1 MNGKL
6 AVGALL
12 VGGVLACAP
21 SLGNFSAKADTIAL
35 DAADEC
41 FLEFISSDIGDEE
54 INFSHSPLY
63 DELLR
68 ENGRQYDFTV
78 GGTDGYALLTE
89 IMLNDGMVYEVE
101 ELFFDQSSP
110 FDDCRGLPVYISHR
124 TYLDFSDGVFYNA
137 LNGAIVGDETI
148 DELVA
153 VGFRYNEGTTANF
166 TSVTQY
172 ASYSTKSEGE
182 EYSIPYGL
190 PDLYSIGNGTG
201 CANSAGASIIAYY
214 DRFYENLIPN
224 YTSYTRIGPIIR
236 YKSNT
241 DESNNVINQLY
252 ALMSTDTQGAG
263 TSFEGFQ
270 AGMKKYAQQNGG
282 YSYTTTNVMSNGS
295 LNFEAYKTSVKAGKP
310 VALFLDG
317 YAYLTSVTTNSG
329 GFQDTIVSSY
339 SNGTHVVVGCG
350 YKSTTY
356 INSLQTTTHY
366 YLKIATGMPSYGI
379 GYLNINGYGNIDK
392 AISVTIS

>member
-89 IMLNDGMVYEVE
+89 IMLKGEMVYEVE

-137 LNGAIVGDETI
+137 LNGEIVSDETI
-148 DELVA
+148 DELVS
-153 VGFRYNEGTTANF
+153 VGFRY
-166 TSVTQY
+166 
-172 ASYSTKSEGE
+172 SEGYTVTFTPVQQYVAYTTKPTPE
-182 EYSIPYGL
+182 EYSIKYGL
-190 PDLYSIGNGTG
+190 PDLCGSGDDTS
-201 CANSAGASIIAYY
+201 CANTAGGGVTFS
-214 DRFYENLIPN
+214 FY
-224 YTSYTRIGPIIR
+224 
-236 YKSNT
+236 K
-241 DESNNVINQLY
+241 
-252 ALMSTDTQGAG
+252 
-263 TSFEGFQ
+263 GFFN
-270 AGMKKYAQQNGG
+270 MI
-282 YSYTTTNVMSNGS
+282 
-295 LNFEAYKTSVKAGKP
+295 F
-310 VALFLDG
+310 
-317 YAYLTSVTTNSG
+317 
-329 GFQDTIVSSY
+329 
-339 SNGTHVVVGCG
+339 
-350 YKSTTY
+350 
-356 INSLQTTTHY
+356 
-366 YLKIATGMPSYGI
+366 
-379 GYLNINGYGNIDK
+379 
-392 AISVTIS
+392 